1 LSVEDRRVPRVLVVD
16 DEAPIRA
23 ALERLLRGM
32 DCEVVAA
39 VDGLQ
44 AQHELRQGV
53 FDLVLTDLNMPG
65 ADGFE
70 VLRAVRELRSG
81 LPAIVLTAHSS
92 TGECVRAMRAGA
104 ADFIGKPFDHA
115 QLQQSVQAALQSRQV
130 VTASRPPADDEH
142 LPLAALIGDS
152 PQMQAAI
159 EEVERVAQTDVPVVL
174 IGEQGTGKRALA
186 RLVHAMSRRAGKS
199 LVAFRCGSLDPAHLD
214 RALFGENGASG
225 ELSSAEGGTLLV
237 SQLERLEAVR
247 CDKLVGELVQP
258 ARRGD
263 VRLLISIDVD
273 QAGDDAARELA
284 TTLRE
289 KLEAAL
295 ISMPALRERQQDLP
309 LLVEHFTEL
318 ANRRLGRRI
327 NAHSLVSA
335 LKQYRW
341 PGNLTELEA
350 RISQYVTEAP
360 PDLQDEPVAEPNAFV
375 VPVQRIRATLILDD
389 GSRREVALPRG
400 QGQSIEDLFA
410 ARELFVPVNESGGT
424 RIYARST
431 LACVVADE
439 SAPDDDGLPHKHRA
453 VRVTLRSGVVLE
465 GELRYVAVEGRA
477 RVTDVL
483 NEAAPSFTLYA
494 GTTAHHIAK
503 AHVRSIEER

>member
-1 LSVEDRRVPRVLVVD
+1 MTRVLVVD

-23 ALERLLRGM
+23 ALERLLKGM

-44 AQHELRQGV
+44 AQQELLQGA
-53 FDLVLTDLNMPG
+53 FDLVLTDLSMPG

-92 TGECVRAMRAGA
+92 TADCVRAMRAGA
-104 ADFIGKPFDHA
+104 ADFIGKPFDLE
-115 QLQQSVQAALQSRQV
+115 QLQQSVQAALQSRTSV
-130 VTASRPPADDEH
+130 AASRPPADDEH
-142 LPLAALIGDS
+142 LPLAALIGES

-159 EEVERVAQTDVPVVL
+159 DEVERVAQTDVPIVL
-174 IGEQGTGKRALA
+174 VGELGTGKRALG
-186 RLVHAMSRRAGKS
+186 RLVHAMSRRAGKA
-199 LVAFRCGSLDPAHLD
+199 LITFRCGSTKPEQLD
-214 RALFGENGASG
+214 RALFGEDGTGG
-225 ELSSAEGGTLLV
+225 ELSNAEGGTLLI
-237 SQLERLEAVR
+237 SQLERLEPAR
-247 CDKLVGELVQP
+247 CEELLGELVHRCLP
-258 ARRGD
+258 RGSAVRRAN
-263 VRLLISIDVD
+263 VRLLFSIDVAH
-273 QAGDDAARELA
+273 AGHDAANELGEALQA
-284 TTLRE
+284 TF
-289 KLEAAL
+289 EAAL

-309 LLVEHFTEL
+309 LLVEHFAEQ

-335 LKQYRW
+335 LKQYSW

-360 PDLQDEPVAEPNAFV
+360 PELEDETVTLLNAFV
-375 VPVQRIRATLILDD
+375 VPVHRIRATLILDD

-424 RIYARST
+424 RIYARSS

-439 SAPDDDGLPHKHRA
+439 REPEEDGLPHKHKA
-453 VRVTLRSGVVLE
+453 VRVTLRSGTVLE

-483 NEAAPSFTLYA
+483 NEPAPSFSLHA
-494 GTTAHHIAK
+494 GSIVHHIAK

>member
-1 LSVEDRRVPRVLVVD
+1 VTRVLVVD

-23 ALERLLRGM
+23 ALERLLKGM
-32 DCEVVAA
+32 DCEVVTA

-44 AQHELRQGV
+44 AQHELVHGA
-53 FDLVLTDLNMPG
+53 FDLVLTDLSMPG

-92 TGECVRAMRAGA
+92 TAECVRAMRAGA

-115 QLQQSVQAALQSRQV
+115 QLQQSVRAALHSRQV
-130 VTASRPPADDEH
+130 AASSRPPTDDEH

-159 EEVERVAQTDVPVVL
+159 DEVERVAQTDVPIVL

-186 RLVHAMSRRAGKS
+186 RLVHAMSRRSGKA
-199 LVAFRCGSLDPAHLD
+199 LVAFHCGAIEPEQLD
-214 RALFGENGASG
+214 RALFGEDGTSG
-225 ELSSAEGGTLLV
+225 ELARAAGGTLLV
-237 SQLERLEAVR
+237 SQLERLETAR
-247 CDKLVGELVQP
+247 CDKLVGELLQ
-258 ARRGD
+258 RRAD

-273 QAGDDAARELA
+273 QAGHDAANELA
-284 TTLRE
+284 ETLQATF
-289 KLEAAL
+289 EAAL
-295 ISMPALRERQQDLP
+295 ISMPALRDRQQDMP
-309 LLVEHFTEL
+309 LLVEHFAEV

-335 LKQYRW
+335 LKQYPW

-360 PDLQDEPVAEPNAFV
+360 PDLQEEAMAAPNAFV

-431 LACVVADE
+431 LACVVAEE
-439 SAPDDDGLPHKHRA
+439 SASEDDGLPHKHRA
-453 VRVTLRSGVVLE
+453 VRVTLRSGIVLE

-483 NEAAPSFTLYA
+483 NEAVPSFTLYA
-494 GTTAHHIAK
+494 GTTVHHIAK

>member
-1 LSVEDRRVPRVLVVD
+1 VTRVLVVD

-23 ALERLLRGM
+23 ALERLLKRMG
-32 DCEVVAA
+32 CEVVAA

-44 AQHELRQGV
+44 AQQELRLGV
-53 FDLVLTDLNMPG
+53 FDLVLTDLSMPG

-92 TGECVRAMRAGA
+92 TAECVRAMRAGA
-104 ADFIGKPFDHA
+104 ADFIGKPFELG
-115 QLQQSVQAALQSRQV
+115 QLQQSVQAALQSRSSTSV
-130 VTASRPPADDEH
+130 SRPPADDEH

-159 EEVERVAQTDVPVVL
+159 DEVERVAQTEVPIVL
-174 IGEQGTGKRALA
+174 MGERGTGKRALG
-186 RLVHAMSRRAGKS
+186 RLVHAMSRRAGKA
-199 LVAFRCGSLDPAHLD
+199 LITFRCGSMEPEQLD
-214 RALFGENGASG
+214 RALFGEDGASG
-225 ELSSAEGGTLLV
+225 ELSNAEGGTLLV
-237 SQLERLEAVR
+237 SQLERLTVAR
-247 CDKLVGELVQP
+247 CDELVGELVQ
-258 ARRGD
+258 RCLSRGSAAPSAD
-263 VRLLISIDVD
+263 VRVLFSIDVD
-273 QAGDDAARELA
+273 QAGHDAANELA
-284 TTLRE
+284 ETLQGAFA
-289 KLEAAL
+289 AAL

-309 LLVEHFTEL
+309 LLVEHFAEL

-335 LKQYRW
+335 LKQYSW

-360 PDLQDEPVAEPNAFV
+360 PELQDEPVAQLNEFV
-375 VPVQRIRATLILDD
+375 VPVHRIRATLILDD

-424 RIYARST
+424 RIYARSA

-439 SAPDDDGLPHKHRA
+439 PEPADDGLPHKLRA
-453 VRVTLRSGVVLE
+453 VRVTLRSGIVLE

-483 NEAAPSFTLYA
+483 NEPAPSFPLHA
-494 GTTAHHIAK
+494 GTVVHHIAK
-503 AHVRSIEER
+503 VHVRSIEER

>member
-1 LSVEDRRVPRVLVVD
+1 MTRVLVVD

-23 ALERLLRGM
+23 ALERLLKGM
-32 DCEVVAA
+32 DCEVVTA

-44 AQHELRQGV
+44 AQHELLRGT
-53 FDLVLTDLNMPG
+53 FDLVLTDLSMPG

-81 LPAIVLTAHSS
+81 VPAIVLTALSS
-92 TGECVRAMRAGA
+92 TAECVRAMRAGA

-115 QLQQSVQAALQSRQV
+115 QLQQSVQAALHSRRL
-130 VTASRPPADDEH
+130 ASSSRPPTDDEH

-159 EEVERVAQTDVPVVL
+159 DEVERVAQTDSPIVL
-174 IGEQGTGKRALA
+174 IGEQGTGKQALA
-186 RLVHAMSRRAGKS
+186 RLVHAMSRRAGKV
-199 LVAFRCGSLDPAHLD
+199 LVALRCGSMEPEQLERELAH
-214 RALFGENGASG
+214 
-225 ELSSAEGGTLLV
+225 AEGGTLLI
-237 SQLERLEAVR
+237 SQLERLEPAR
-247 CDKLVGELVQP
+247 CDKLVGELVQ
-258 ARRGD
+258 RRAD
-263 VRLLISIDVD
+263 VRVLFSIDVD
-273 QAGDDAARELA
+273 QAGHDAANQLA
-284 TTLRE
+284 ETLRATF
-289 KLEAAL
+289 EATL
-295 ISMPALRERQQDLP
+295 ISMPALRDRQQDMP
-309 LLVEHFTEL
+309 LLVEHFAEL

-335 LKQYRW
+335 LKQYPW

-360 PDLQDEPVAEPNAFV
+360 PDLLDEPVAEPNAFV

-439 SAPDDDGLPHKHRA
+439 SSPEDDGLPHKRRA

-483 NEAAPSFTLYA
+483 NEAAPSFALYA
-494 GTTAHHIAK
+494 GMTAHYIAK